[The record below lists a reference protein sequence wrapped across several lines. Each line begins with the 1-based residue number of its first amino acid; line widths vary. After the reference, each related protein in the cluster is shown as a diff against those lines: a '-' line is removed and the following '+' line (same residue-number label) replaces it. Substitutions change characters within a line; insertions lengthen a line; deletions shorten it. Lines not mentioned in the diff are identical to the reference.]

1 MDQLLK
7 QCVGIDISKKTFTAC
22 VSKYYISDNQ
32 QLSEVIEFENQKTGF
47 NQFIKWS
54 RKHLDKNT
62 PAFYLM
68 EATGVYYEGLA
79 YHLHKLKLVI
89 SVVLPNKARH
99 YAAYLCIN
107 TKNDIMDARLLATM
121 GCLQKLPTWR
131 PPAPVYRQLRSL
143 CRFQSEIKKQRTVIS
158 NHLEALKNS
167 QHPHPTVLKH
177 YQKTLKQLDKSLK
190 ETPKEIESLVKSD
203 DVLYNKIKKIETIKG
218 VGFMTVVTIIAETQ
232 GFELIASR
240 KQLTSYAGL
249 DVIER
254 QSGTSVCGKN
264 RISKKGN
271 SRIRAALYF
280 PAMVASRY
288 NIPLKEHYSRI
299 LIKNPK
305 QKMIG
310 ITALQRKLLLLI
322 YALWKND
329 EEFKLDRYPGMKR

>member
-1 MDQLLK
+1 MDQLFK

-32 QLSEVIEFENQKTGF
+32 KLSEVFEFENQKTGF
-47 NQFIKWS
+47 NQFVKWS
-54 RKHLDKNT
+54 RKHLDKEL
-62 PAFYLM
+62 PASYLM

-79 YHLHKLKLVI
+79 YHLHKLKLAVSVI
-89 SVVLPNKARH
+89 LPNKARH

-107 TKNDIMDARLLATM
+107 TKNDMMDARLLATM
-121 GCLQKLPTWR
+121 GCLQKLPVWV
-131 PPAPVYRQLRSL
+131 PPAPIYRQLRSL

-158 NHLEALKNS
+158 NHIEALKNS
-167 QHPHPTVLKH
+167 QYPHPTVLKH
-177 YQKTLKQLDKSLK
+177 YQKTLKQLDKSLDT
-190 ETPKEIESLVKSD
+190 TPREIEKLVKSD
-203 DVLYNKIKKIETIKG
+203 EVLYAKIKKIETIKG
-218 VGFMTVVTIIAETQ
+218 VGFMTIVSIIAETQ

-254 QSGTSVCGKN
+254 QSGTSVNGKN

-288 NIPLKEHYSRI
+288 NIPLKEHYTRI
-299 LIKNPK
+299 LVKNPK
-305 QKMIG
+305 QKMIA

-322 YALWKND
+322 YTLWKND
-329 EEFKLDRYPGMKR
+329 EDFKLDRYPGMKR